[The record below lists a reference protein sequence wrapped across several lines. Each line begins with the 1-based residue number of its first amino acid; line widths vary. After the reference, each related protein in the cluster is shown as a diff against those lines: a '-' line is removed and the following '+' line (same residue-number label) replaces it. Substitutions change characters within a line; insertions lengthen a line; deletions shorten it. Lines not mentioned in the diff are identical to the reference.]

1 MTYENNN
8 TLYLLKFNNN
18 DILFDECGNK
28 WRASKNSPY
37 VSNDGIIYPAINFSG
52 FNYIETNI
60 SKFNLNSNWT
70 IDFWLYLEEDNS
82 YLTYLSVRGDSLIIS
97 NSSVILKTEDNKFQ
111 KIKINIPLNKWIHFA
126 LTKFS
131 RYISVHI
138 NGFLYTFITLE
149 KKLNNTRGEFP
160 NILTLGK
167 SSLSQGIHCS
177 YKLMHFRIS
186 DIARFK
192 IEQTFNPLST
202 LGYLTSTQRKI
213 LFIFNQKISSLQRI
227 IKCKQENIHNIN
239 KNIIFTITTKSN
251 IQRNIKHR
259 YYKIQHPVQRKIKE
273 GFMTQ
278 ESRDFVQ
285 CFKIINDNT
294 TYLLKFNNNDILFDE
309 CGNKWRASKNSP
321 YVSNDGIIYPA
332 INFSGFNYIETNISK
347 FNLNSN
353 WTIDFWLYLEED
365 NNELSFLSVN
375 DTLIIKKNS
384 ISIKLINN
392 EYNFLSY
399 NIPLNKWIHF
409 ALTKFSIYISVHING
424 SLYTFI
430 TLSNIVY
437 TENNTNILTLG
448 KSSLSQGIHCSYKLM
463 HFRISDIARFKI
475 EQTFNPLSTLGYL
488 TSTQRKILFIF
499 NQKISSLQRIIKCKQ
514 ENIHNINK
522 NIIFTITTKS
532 NIQRNI
538 KHRYYKIPHNIQRKI
553 MKLCIEIK
561 NNIIFSN
568 GPININNSR
577 RIVTKTF
584 EGISFNTL
592 VFTKLTNYFEYHK
605 YYTRKNLL
613 PEEINVEKSLKII
626 KTKFKLIRQ
635 VEKDKK
641 EEQYIPQLVIQD
653 TEYDKNYEYEEV
665 NISSFIYIKNKY
677 NMQRIIFKNVKI
689 KYSLMKLYNNKTYN
703 TDDENYYYDPL
714 TDYYPL
720 IYINSKFNLKR
731 NININVKVL
740 SSLFNKSNYKYHN
753 EFEYSPIASY
763 IINKI
768 KFNTYKI
775 VKQDKP
781 EIIDNTPTHIIIQST
796 DYDQNYE
803 YEEINTPH
811 YIFINSKFNLKRN
824 ININVKV
831 LSSLFNKSNYKYHNE
846 FEYSPIIKP
855 IDSVFIKKIYTKHY
869 IIRNIISDYPS
880 YTKYTEYKIRMSNYD
895 MRYSYNPLN
904 KSLALIQYKQKINT
918 IRIINYTKQP
928 KIDENKIKHD
938 EIEKRDYDQKYEYNP
953 LPLPQNIIKI
963 KIETLRIIKQ
973 NKINIYKQEID
984 RSINKS
990 DYDNSYEYNPLPLP
1004 QNIIKIKIETLRII
1018 KQNKINIYKQEIDI
1032 SINKSD
1038 YDNSYEYNPLPNPPN
1053 QNNIFKEK
1061 INTKRIIKKIIQNI
1075 TQNKN
1080 VIRKSD
1086 YDNSYEYNP
1095 LPNPP
1100 NQNNI
1105 FKEKINTKRI
1115 IKKIIQNITQNK
1127 NAIRKSDYDNL
1138 YEYKPLPLPQNIIKI
1153 KIETLRII
1161 KQNKINNRFKQ
1172 QTYLINKK
1180 IIITLKINC
1189 ARIIYNDNNI
1199 EYKYFLT
1206 PELIEYYK
1214 NFKDNFNIHY

>member
-1 MTYENNN
+1 
-8 TLYLLKFNNN
+8 
-18 DILFDECGNK
+18 
-28 WRASKNSPY
+28 
-37 VSNDGIIYPAINFSG
+37 
-52 FNYIETNI
+52 
-60 SKFNLNSNWT
+60 
-70 IDFWLYLEEDNS
+70 
-82 YLTYLSVRGDSLIIS
+82 
-97 NSSVILKTEDNKFQ
+97 
-111 KIKINIPLNKWIHFA
+111 
-126 LTKFS
+126 
-131 RYISVHI
+131 
-138 NGFLYTFITLE
+138 
-149 KKLNNTRGEFP
+149 
-160 NILTLGK
+160 
-167 SSLSQGIHCS
+167 
-177 YKLMHFRIS
+177 
-186 DIARFK
+186 
-192 IEQTFNPLST
+192 
-202 LGYLTSTQRKI
+202 
-213 LFIFNQKISSLQRI
+213 
-227 IKCKQENIHNIN
+227 
-239 KNIIFTITTKSN
+239 
-251 IQRNIKHR
+251 
-259 YYKIQHPVQRKIKE
+259 
-273 GFMTQ
+273 
-278 ESRDFVQ
+278 
-285 CFKIINDNT
+285 
-294 TYLLKFNNNDILFDE
+294 
-309 CGNKWRASKNSP
+309 
-321 YVSNDGIIYPA
+321 
-332 INFSGFNYIETNISK
+332 
-347 FNLNSN
+347 
-353 WTIDFWLYLEED
+353 
-365 NNELSFLSVN
+365 
-375 DTLIIKKNS
+375 
-384 ISIKLINN
+384 
-392 EYNFLSY
+392 
-399 NIPLNKWIHF
+399 
-409 ALTKFSIYISVHING
+409 
-424 SLYTFI
+424 
-430 TLSNIVY
+430 
-437 TENNTNILTLG
+437 
-448 KSSLSQGIHCSYKLM
+448 
-463 HFRISDIARFKI
+463 
-475 EQTFNPLSTLGYL
+475 
-488 TSTQRKILFIF
+488 
-499 NQKISSLQRIIKCKQ
+499 
-514 ENIHNINK
+514 
-522 NIIFTITTKS
+522 
-532 NIQRNI
+532 
-538 KHRYYKIPHNIQRKI
+538 

-720 IYINSKFNLKR
+720 IY
-731 NININVKVL
+731 
-740 SSLFNKSNYKYHN
+740 
-753 EFEYSPIASY
+753 
-763 IINKI
+763 
-768 KFNTYKI
+768 
-775 VKQDKP
+775 
-781 EIIDNTPTHIIIQST
+781 
-796 DYDQNYE
+796 
-803 YEEINTPH
+803 
-811 YIFINSKFNLKRN
+811 INSKFNLKRN

-1080 VIRKSD
+1080 
-1086 YDNSYEYNP
+1086 
-1095 LPNPP
+1095 
-1100 NQNNI
+1100 
-1105 FKEKINTKRI
+1105 
-1115 IKKIIQNITQNK
+1115 
-1127 NAIRKSDYDNL
+1127 AIRKSDYDNL